1 MKVSIFVSVF
11 GRNSKIVS
19 VSFRFSETDNFGN
32 TVRDSTAPVA
42 SPNLNTT
49 AKLYQLQHRNLPSV
63 QRELKKLNNPQ
74 SSKQVTKNPVANKKR
89 KAKENLNL
97 RKKQ

>member
-32 TVRDSTAPVA
+32 TG
-42 SPNLNTT
+42 
-49 AKLYQLQHRNLPSV
+49 
-63 QRELKKLNNPQ
+63 
-74 SSKQVTKNPVANKKR
+74 KNPKVF
-89 KAKENLNL
+89 
-97 RKKQ
+97 